1 MSNLNYINMS
11 KQQSSIR
18 PANGR
23 QTVGDG
29 AFTTD
34 KTPSV
39 IAVCHME
46 GTNSMYYYSTTF
58 SGGPGSLSLPAIPHI
73 GFEFFVSTLAHLLR
87 YAIYSGGFDTPTA
100 KCPPDRGSSDWVTDS
115 LARASLPPL
124 SSSPTSSI
132 DSSDSAT
139 STLSSLGSKPHLPTK
154 FSTRSYPF
162 PSTPPP
168 EDSSLGLSPE
178 LPLVGLPNAS
188 APRAIPA
195 AQKPLPGIE
204 TPPLT
209 PDDAPEEGDGSLS
222 ALGAK
227 QSAFLSALFPR
238 NALSAAPYAKSV
250 SISTPEVGTTFE
262 GVVLSLPGT
271 PKTFYVDGKCAVNVN
286 LRESIVALLDLA
298 DEQLE
303 CNALIIALERS
314 SPVLGDLLHSLMYVG
329 GTVVTKPVFPVDS
342 AYVLVGMEI

>member
-1 MSNLNYINMS
+1 MSNMNYINMS

-46 GTNSMYYYSTTF
+46 GTNSMYYYSTT
-58 SGGPGSLSLPAIPHI
+58 
-73 GFEFFVSTLAHLLR
+73 
-87 YAIYSGGFDTPTA
+87 GGFDTPTA
-100 KCPPDRGSSDWVTDS
+100 KCPPDRGSPDWVTDS
-115 LARASLPPL
+115 LARTSLPPL

-132 DSSDSAT
+132 DSSDSAA
-139 STLSSLGSKPHLPTK
+139 STLSSFGSKPHLPSN

-162 PSTPPP
+162 PPTPPP
-168 EDSSLGLSPE
+168 EDSPLGLSPE

-188 APRAIPA
+188 APRAIPEV
-195 AQKPLPGIE
+195 QKPAPDIA

-209 PDDAPEEGDGSLS
+209 PDDAPEEGSGSLS

-238 NALSAAPYAKSV
+238 NALSAVPYAKSV
-250 SISTPEVGTTFE
+250 SISTPGVSTTFE

-271 PKTFYVDGKCAVNVN
+271 AKTFYVDGKCAVDVN

-314 SPVLGDLLHSLMYVG
+314 SPALGNLLHSLMYVG
-329 GTVVTKPVFPVDS
+329 GTVVTKPVFPVDP
-342 AYVLVGMEI
+342 AYVLVGLEI

>member
-1 MSNLNYINMS
+1 MSNMNSTNMS

-18 PANGR
+18 PTNGR

-34 KTPSV
+34 MTPSV

-46 GTNSMYYYSTTF
+46 GNNSMYYYSTT
-58 SGGPGSLSLPAIPHI
+58 
-73 GFEFFVSTLAHLLR
+73 
-87 YAIYSGGFDTPTA
+87 GGFDIPTA

-115 LARASLPPL
+115 LARSSLSPL
-124 SSSPTSSI
+124 SSSPASSI
-132 DSSDSAT
+132 DSSDSAA
-139 STLSSLGSKPHLPTK
+139 STLSSLGSKPQLPTN
-154 FSTRSYPF
+154 FSSRPYALP
-162 PSTPPP
+162 PTPPP
-168 EDSSLGLSPE
+168 EGSPLGLSPE
-178 LPLVGLPNAS
+178 FPFAGLPNAS
-188 APRAIPA
+188 APRAIPE
-195 AQKPLPGIE
+195 AQKPAPEIA

-209 PDDAPEEGDGSLS
+209 PDDAPEGGSGSLS

-250 SISTPEVGTTFE
+250 AISTPGVGTTFE
-262 GVVLSLPGT
+262 GVVLSLPNT
-271 PKTFYVDGKCAVNVN
+271 PKTFYVDGKCAADVN

-303 CNALIIALERS
+303 CNALVIALERS
-314 SPVLGDLLHSLMYVG
+314 SPALGELLHSLMYVG
-329 GTVVTKPVFPVDS
+329 GTVVTKPPFPVDP

>member
-1 MSNLNYINMS
+1 MSNLNFTNMS
-11 KQQSSIR
+11 KQQSSIC
-18 PANGR
+18 PTNGR

-34 KTPSV
+34 MTPSV

-58 SGGPGSLSLPAIPHI
+58 SGGPG
-73 GFEFFVSTLAHLLR
+73 VSTSPLLQLLP
-87 YAIYSGGFDTPTA
+87 GGFDIPTA

-115 LARASLPPL
+115 LARSSLPPL
-124 SSSPTSSI
+124 SSSPASSI
-132 DSSDSAT
+132 DSSSDSAA
-139 STLSSLGSKPHLPTK
+139 STLSSFGSNSQLPTK
-154 FSTRSYPF
+154 FSNSPYALP
-162 PSTPPP
+162 PTPPP
-168 EDSSLGLSPE
+168 EESLLGLSPE
-178 LPLVGLPNAS
+178 LPLAGLPNAS
-188 APRAIPA
+188 APRAIPESQRSVPDIA
-195 AQKPLPGIE
+195 

-209 PDDAPEEGDGSLS
+209 PDDAPEEGSGSLA

-227 QSAFLSALFPR
+227 QSAFLSTLFPR

-250 SISTPEVGTTFE
+250 SISTPDVGTTFE
-262 GVVLSLPGT
+262 GVVLSLPNT
-271 PKTFYVDGKCAVNVN
+271 PKTFYVDGKYAADVN

-303 CNALIIALERS
+303 CNALVIALERS

-329 GTVVTKPVFPVDS
+329 GTVVTKPPFPVDPS
-342 AYVLVGMEI
+342 YVLVGMEI